1 MVSLYNGTFS
11 FLLFLLLAF
20 SFFFSPLLF
29 SFVLGNPGQYT
40 RKSPDSC
47 SVFVFASSTSALHSS
62 LSFLALASHTSTA
75 TANQWEHRNDDN
87 IGLMAVSL
95 CDNMT
100 HGRTNS
106 FSSCY
111 GHSWWL
117 WRGNWRSVD
126 VLLRPAQHVC
136 YQSPAVHKFVFCVF
150 YCVFDCLAARCSEIK
165 FIYIKWYR
173 RRTLNE
179 PRLAHAQSYGWKIH
193 DKKNTDLV
201 GLGLVSPR
209 STSATCIPTIVRR
222 YAETNYQLR
231 PT

>member
-1 MVSLYNGTFS
+1 MERLSFCCSHYWHLASFS
-11 FLLFLLLAF
+11 HHFIR
-20 SFFFSPLLF
+20 
-29 SFVLGNPGQYT
+29 PGRPRTIYT
-40 RKSPDSC
+40 KSPDSC

-100 HGRTNS
+100 QGRTNS

-136 YQSPAVHKFVFCVF
+136 YQWPAVHKFVFCVF
-150 YCVFDCLAARCSEIK
+150 YCVFDYLAARCSEIK

-179 PRLAHAQSYGWKIH
+179 PRLAHA
-193 DKKNTDLV
+193 
-201 GLGLVSPR
+201 VSLTAR
-209 STSATCIPTIVRR
+209 KSMTRKIPTWSD
-222 YAETNYQLR
+222 
-231 PT
+231 